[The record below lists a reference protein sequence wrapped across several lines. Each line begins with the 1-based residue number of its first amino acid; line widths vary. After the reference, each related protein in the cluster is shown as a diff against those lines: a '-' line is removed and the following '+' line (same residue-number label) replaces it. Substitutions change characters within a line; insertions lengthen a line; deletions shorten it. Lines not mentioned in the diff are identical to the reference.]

1 MHPAQF
7 LGKTFNFNIGKL
19 TISPS
24 YLSAV
29 AIIFL
34 LFLLLLV
41 LAQVRRHF
49 LDWSLKGGL
58 FGIFFG
64 FLLALI
70 FEGFL
75 LISGRTALTEVLGWK
90 NPPKAI
96 ANVLDLGRNKLVK
109 VMGVSSEIP
118 ASIAKNYSTQEVIS
132 AYQSLPPKDASKVK
146 AVICNP

>member
-1 MHPAQF
+1 MQPAQF
-7 LGKTFNFNIGKL
+7 LTKTFNLNIGKL

-24 YLSAV
+24 YFSAV
-29 AIIFL
+29 AIVFL
-34 LFLLLLV
+34 LFLLILV

-49 LDWSLKGGL
+49 LDWSIKGGI

-75 LISGRTALTEVLGWK
+75 LIGGKTALTEVLGWR
-90 NPPKAI
+90 NPPKMI

-109 VMGVSSEIP
+109 VLGISSEIP
-118 ASIAKNYSTQEVIS
+118 ESIAKNYSTQEVIG
-132 AYQSLPPKDASKVK
+132 AYQSLSPKDASKVK
-146 AVICNP
+146 AVICKP